1 MFLHELI
8 INAQCIHKY
17 NTVKPPITDS
27 PSTDNLRTTD
37 SCRGTDC
44 FCHIY
49 SVFLTSEIRTTLLVQ
64 KDGSCTKSPSRADR
78 DRNRGSKF
86 RRIVN
91 QRHLERPLSHSF
103 TVEPLYSGHHWDQV
117 KLSVLSRC
125 PVFRG
130 YSSIATGGVA
140 QNKLRMPGN
149 DPYLM
154 ISTWIW
160 TAVFRD
166 RASFSES

>member
-1 MFLHELI
+1 MF
-8 INAQCIHKY
+8 
-17 NTVKPPITDS
+17 PIKS
-27 PSTDNLRTTD
+27 M
-37 SCRGTDC
+37 C
-44 FCHIY
+44 F
-49 SVFLTSEIRTTLLVQ
+49 
-64 KDGSCTKSPSRADR
+64 
-78 DRNRGSKF
+78 
-86 RRIVN
+86 VN
-91 QRHLERPLSHSF
+91 ILY

-117 KLSVLSRC
+117 KLSALSRC

-130 YSSIATGGVA
+130 YSSTGGVA

-154 ISTWIW
+154 ISTW